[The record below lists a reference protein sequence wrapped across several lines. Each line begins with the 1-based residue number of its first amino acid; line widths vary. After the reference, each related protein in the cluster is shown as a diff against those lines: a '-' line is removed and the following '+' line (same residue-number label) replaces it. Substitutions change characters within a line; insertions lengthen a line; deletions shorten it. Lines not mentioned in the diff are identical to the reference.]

1 MMSGREHNEASFDR
15 RAAVARGTVGRDATV
30 APFALICAGARIG
43 ERCTIDSHVHIG
55 SDVRLAESVTVQAGA
70 VITGQ
75 VAIGAGGTVGPH
87 ATLDGARGAITVQ
100 DGATIGAGATIH
112 PNITIGR
119 EAEVAA
125 GAVIDHDVPAFA
137 IVAGNPARI
146 TGYVGAGPVAAT
158 VSPGPK
164 HGPCHVR
171 GVEWLAVS
179 TITDMRGRLAVAE
192 SGAGLPF
199 EPKRYFVVHDVPS
212 REARGEH
219 AHRTLHQVLT
229 CVRGECSIIV
239 DDGTRRERLLLD
251 TPGAAVHIH
260 PLVWAAQFGFSD
272 DAVLLVLG
280 SDVYDPEDYIRDY
293 DEFLRI
299 VGNRC
304 D

>member
-1 MMSGREHNEASFDR
+1 MSGREHNEASFDR

-55 SDVRLAESVTVQAGA
+55 SDVRLAESVTVQ
-70 VITGQ
+70 
-75 VAIGAGGTVGPH
+75 
-87 ATLDGARGAITVQ
+87 
-100 DGATIGAGATIH
+100 
-112 PNITIGR
+112 
-119 EAEVAA
+119 A